1 MNINW
6 NKVIG
11 GLAIALLIVIGWL
24 EPGTFTQRP
33 QVPDVE
39 GLPFAS
45 ATTNFDDLGVRNL
58 TTTGSATVGT
68 TTTTADLSVT
78 DDATVADDLTAA
90 DLIVGD
96 WARVTAST
104 NITLTAGLTIT
115 ATGTYQPLTSS
126 AAVTTSTTTA
136 IADGSAAGM
145 LLLLRNANASNAIII
160 DGAGANVEC
169 GGNVTLGANDTLSL
183 IWNGSDWVCIALRDN

>member
-45 ATTNFDDLGVRNL
+45 ATTNFDDLAV
-58 TTTGSATVGT
+58 
-68 TTTTADLSVT
+68 ADLV
-78 DDATVADDLTAA
+78 
-90 DLIVGD
+90 VGD
-96 WARVTAST
+96 WAILTPST
-104 NITLTAGLTIT
+104 TLTIT
-115 ATGTYQPLTSS
+115 AGGIITPTGTYQPISS
-126 AAVTTSTTTA
+126 STAVTTSTTTA
-136 IADGSAAGM
+136 VADGAATGSF
-145 LLLLRNANASNAIII
+145 LVFRNANASNAIII